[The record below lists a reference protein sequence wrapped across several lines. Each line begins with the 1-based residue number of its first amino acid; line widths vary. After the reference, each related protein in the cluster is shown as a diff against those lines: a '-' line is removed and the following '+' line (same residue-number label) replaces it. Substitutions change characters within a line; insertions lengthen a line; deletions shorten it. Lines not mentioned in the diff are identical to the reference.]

1 MKRKMQILLCYFI
14 PRRSSQNCYNKM
26 LLANALTSGLRLYQR
41 VPFNTLGLNRDS
53 LQRLLHEDAC
63 HYLMYTMIFL
73 SVQPVFL
80 LVIPVTIFA
89 FLHFMSY
96 LIQIL
101 DVSINKDFVF

>member
-1 MKRKMQILLCYFI
+1 
-14 PRRSSQNCYNKM
+14 M
-26 LLANALTSGLRLYQR
+26 LLSNALTSGLRLYQR
-41 VPFNTLGLNRDS
+41 VPFTSLRLDRASLNRV
-53 LQRLLHEDAC
+53 LHEDAC

-80 LVIPVTIFA
+80 LVIPVSVFA

-101 DVSINKDFVF
+101 DVSSILINREVP